1 MGQKFRIW
9 IYWIRDSYTKFAR
22 KNPFN
27 ASKFQNVYKIN
38 IILFFIFIYYLIG
51 IFQVKSG
58 TKIRNVLGYAL
69 KEFVNY
75 NCIVWT
81 AAGHGIG
88 KAISCA
94 ELFKKKQESL
104 HQITRL
110 RYVE

>member
-1 MGQKFRIW
+1 MLFLYIL
-9 IYWIRDSYTKFAR
+9 YSIR
-22 KNPFN
+22 
-27 ASKFQNVYKIN
+27 
-38 IILFFIFIYYLIG
+38 

-69 KEFVNY
+69 KEFANY

-81 AAGHGIG
+81 ATGHGIG

-94 ELFKKKQESL
+94 ELFKKKQEGL